1 LEATPT
7 DSLERIYHQRRQ
19 RVFLV
24 LSGIFLGTLALLNV
38 LGISRFLDMS
48 FEVFGVTIPLV
59 VAVGVLPYPVTFLC
73 TDLISELFG
82 EKKARDMVWVGLILN
97 VWVISLLWLGGVL
110 PGFESMDPVSGLPD
124 LDEAGRLPV
133 FFEIRELAFGAV
145 TASMIA
151 YMAAQFCDVRLF
163 HFWKK
168 VTGGKHLWLRN
179 NASTMISQMVD
190 TTAVI
195 LITHYYAGALP
206 VNADEPIVG
215 QLMTFIVSGY
225 VFKLV
230 IAALDTG
237 PIYLLVGRLRP
248 YLGLEPNEEAADEM
262 VFG

>member
-1 LEATPT
+1 MSDTP
-7 DSLERIYHQRRQ
+7 DNMEVVYHHRRQ

-48 FEVFGVTIPLV
+48 FEVFGVNIPVV
-59 VAVGVLPYPVTFLC
+59 VAVGVLPYPATFIC

-82 EKKARDMVWVGLILN
+82 EKKARDMVWVGVILN
-97 VWVISLLWLGGVL
+97 VWVIFLLWLGGIL
-110 PGFESMDPVSGLPD
+110 PGFENMDPKSGMPVP
-124 LDEAGRLPV
+124 DEAGRLPV

-145 TASMIA
+145 TASMVA

-168 VTGGKHLWLRN
+168 LTGGKYLWIRN
-179 NASTMISQMVD
+179 NASTMTSQMVD

-195 LITHYYAGALP
+195 LITHFYAHALP
-206 VNADEPIVG
+206 VDPDAPIFG
-215 QLMTFIVSGY
+215 QLMTFIISGY

-230 IAALDTG
+230 IAALDTV
-237 PIYLLVGRLRP
+237 PIYLLVGWLRP
-248 YLGLEPNEEAADEM
+248 YLGLKENEEARDEM
-262 VFG
+262 IFG